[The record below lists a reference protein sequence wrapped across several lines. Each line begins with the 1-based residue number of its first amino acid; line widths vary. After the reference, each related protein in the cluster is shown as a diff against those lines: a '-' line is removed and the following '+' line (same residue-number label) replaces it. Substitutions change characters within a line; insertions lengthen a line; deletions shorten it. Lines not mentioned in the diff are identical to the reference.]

1 MKSDWPVCYRM
12 IAKQKQSVF
21 IESSF
26 MGLRR
31 HLCKWLDLATIRFA
45 TFSMPKTQGGNPHLA
60 EAAQLLASPDFYHPA
75 VPPVQLSFDHEPLS
89 GKTPVIFRF
98 ESVVQTP
105 FASNNQA
112 YGRFFA
118 CNGDWKTK
126 PVLILLHGWND
137 TISYHTQFPKIARQ
151 LANNGVSSAILALP
165 YHFGRLPK
173 PPAPI
178 RNFISPDVY
187 LTVEAARQA
196 VADIRALSASFL
208 EEGAPIVGVWGVS
221 LGGWLGGLALR
232 QDSHIGFGV
241 LMTPA
246 ARMDQLVNQL
256 GFARPLREALQNHP
270 MDVHILNLA
279 SKLPSQ
285 NPANILIV
293 KGEYDHFIPPQSI
306 EELWESWGHPEIWRL
321 PHGHISTL
329 CSPSVIRNTIRW
341 VESKANN
348 RLPAN

>member
-1 MKSDWPVCYRM
+1 
-12 IAKQKQSVF
+12 
-21 IESSF
+21 
-26 MGLRR
+26 MGLRK

-45 TFSMPKTQGGNPHLA
+45 TFSMPKTQAGNSHLA
-60 EAAQLLASPDFYHPA
+60 EADQLLASPDFYPSI
-75 VPPVQLSFDHEPLS
+75 VPPAQLTFDCKPSSEN
-89 GKTPVIFRF
+89 TPTIFRF
-98 ESVVQTP
+98 ESSVHTP
-105 FASNNQA
+105 FPANNSV

-118 CNGDWKTK
+118 CNKDWNTK

-151 LANNGVSSAILALP
+151 LIKSGISSAIPALP
-165 YHFGRLPK
+165 YHFGRLPE

-178 RNFISPDVY
+178 RNFISSDVY

-196 VADIRALSASFL
+196 VADIRALAASFL
-208 EEGAPIVGVWGVS
+208 ATGAPIVGVWGVS

-232 QDSHIGFGV
+232 EDPRIGFGV

-256 GFARPLREALQNHP
+256 SFARPLREALEDHP
-270 MDVHILNLA
+270 IDVHTLNLA

-285 NPANILIV
+285 SAANILIV
-293 KGEYDHFIPPQSI
+293 KGEYDYFIPPKSI

-329 CSPSVIRNTIRW
+329 CSRSVMRNTIHW
-341 VESKANN
+341 VAAKAN
-348 RLPAN
+348 RQRTA